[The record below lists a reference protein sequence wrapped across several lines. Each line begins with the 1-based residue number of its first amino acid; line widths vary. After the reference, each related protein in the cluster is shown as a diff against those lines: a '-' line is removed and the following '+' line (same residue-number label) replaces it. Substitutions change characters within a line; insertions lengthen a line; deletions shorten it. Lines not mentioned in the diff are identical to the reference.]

1 MKEEKEYLAKLLNN
15 KTVIVSCSGGPD
27 SMALLSI
34 VNDIKDDNNIKVIVA
49 HVNHKVR
56 VESDEEAL
64 MVETYAEE
72 FHDVFELYEI
82 KNYHEKVNFHED
94 ARKIRYRFLKD
105 LTEKYHAD
113 FLLTAHHGD
122 DLTET
127 ILMRITRGSSLKGY
141 IGFKQLSNWEGI
153 KIVRPLIRRTKKYLE
168 EYDKDH
174 NIPYRIDNTN
184 YSSDYTRNRYRNNIV
199 PLLKEED
206 ENIHLKYLKFSK
218 ELDKYYEYVKKEA
231 DTVKEDI
238 SDKNGIVIV
247 SKYIKIPSL
256 LKEMIISD
264 LIIEKQLVDYLPL
277 NDSLFTDMLRILE
290 SDKTNALINLP
301 NNYLFGKEYDR
312 IVFKKIENKEEIID
326 FELEKEYIGEM
337 FDIYFSDKYDSSN
350 NSIALSKEEI
360 KLPLKVRSKKDGD
373 YIETLNLNGKKKI
386 SDIFIDAKVAK
397 NLRNKYPLVVDA
409 NDNILWVPG
418 LKKSKFAK
426 ANDEKYDIILNCKEK
441 KDESKK

>member
-1 MKEEKEYLAKLLNN
+1 MKEEKEYLSKLLNN

-82 KNYHEKVNFHED
+82 NNYHEKVNFHED

-312 IVFKKIENKEEIID
+312 IVFKKIENKEEIVD